1 MNEKCVDENKYIIE
15 QYSIQKT
22 NNIMI
27 KYLITGLT
35 FLLTVTAGAQTGISL
50 SKAVKIALE
59 NNYQIRINEKN
70 TLIAKNNNNWLE
82 AGLLP
87 VLTANLSQ
95 NNSWNDQNN
104 PTSFINGK
112 FESHNTSGNLDLN
125 WVLFSG
131 FKVKITK
138 NRLAVLQEQSEGNA
152 ALVVENTIQS
162 VILGYYNVKLQEKKL
177 EVLSE
182 LLRQSSGK
190 LALAAEREKL
200 GSISGVE
207 VLQLKNALLTD
218 STNYLMQQLAVKNA
232 YRNLNLL
239 LGREV
244 DAEMQLIDNLEI
256 VPLTIDL
263 ESLKKRTVTNSQT
276 LKNQFVNITL
286 KQQEKKTARSALYP
300 ILSVSTGYN
309 NSISSFK
316 NEMYSTSGNTSF
328 GYYANFSLRFT
339 LFNGAKAYRAFQNAK
354 IAEDIARI
362 SFEEQKA
369 TVINQLTSNY
379 DLYQTRIALLRL
391 TRENVEIAR
400 QNLQVAKEKF
410 DLGAI
415 NSFDFREV
423 QKTYLNVSLT
433 HLEAIYNLI
442 DTQTELLRLSGALL
456 EELPK

>member
-1 MNEKCVDENKYIIE
+1 MRHFIF
-15 QYSIQKT
+15 
-22 NNIMI
+22 
-27 KYLITGLT
+27 GLL
-35 FLLTVTAGAQTGISL
+35 FLCAIVGYGQTALSL
-50 SKAVKIALE
+50 SEAIKVALTG
-59 NNYQIRINEKN
+59 NYQIIINEK
-70 TLIAKNNNNWLE
+70 TSLIAKNNNNWLE

-87 VLTANLSQ
+87 VLTANFTQ

-112 FESHNTSGNLDLN
+112 FENHSTSGNIDLN

-131 FKVKITK
+131 FKVMISKEK
-138 NRLAVLQEQSEGNA
+138 LAALQEQSEGNA

-162 VILGYYNVKLQEKKL
+162 VILGYYNAKLQEKKL

-182 LLRQSSGK
+182 LLRQSSDK
-190 LALAAEREKL
+190 LALAVEREKL
-200 GSISGVE
+200 GSISSVE

-263 ESLKKRTVTNSQT
+263 ESLKERTVANSQT

-286 KQQEKKTARSALYP
+286 KQQDKKIARSALYP
-300 ILSVSTGYN
+300 VLSVSTGYN
-309 NSISSFK
+309 KSVSSFS
-316 NEMYSTSGNTSF
+316 NEQYSTSGNTSL

-354 IAEDIARI
+354 ISEDIARI

-369 TVINQLTSNY
+369 TVINQLASNY
-379 DLYQTRIALLRL
+379 DLYQTRITLLRL

-423 QKTYLNVSLT
+423 QKTYLNVSLA

-442 DTQTELLRLSGALL
+442 DTQTELLRISGALL